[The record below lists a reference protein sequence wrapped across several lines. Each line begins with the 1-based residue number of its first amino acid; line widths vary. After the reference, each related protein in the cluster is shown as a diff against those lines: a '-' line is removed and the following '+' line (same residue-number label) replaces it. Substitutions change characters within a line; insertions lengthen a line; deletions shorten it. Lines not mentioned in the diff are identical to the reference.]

1 MEKNYQL
8 NLTQTEL
15 SSLVDFVDTHYDN
28 YLFDSVY
35 SKIIKLFETTL
46 SIKEE
51 MVFTEEELKH
61 ISWAVRYLSDTYY
74 DDEETF
80 EEYKENNIAEIE
92 DSILSKIRSKLK
104 PDV

>member
-1 MEKNYQL
+1 MENNYQL
-8 NLTQTEL
+8 NLTQMEL

-28 YLFDSVY
+28 YLLDSVY

-46 SIKEE
+46 SIEEE

-80 EEYKENNIAEIE
+80 DEYKANNIAEIE
-92 DSILSKIRSKLK
+92 ESILSKIKSKIY
-104 PDV
+104 PNV

>member
-1 MEKNYQL
+1 MKDNYQL
-8 NLTQTEL
+8 NLTQAEL

-28 YLFDSVY
+28 YLMNSVY

-46 SIKEE
+46 SLEE

-74 DDEETF
+74 DDEDTF
-80 EEYKENNIAEIE
+80 EEYKANNIAEIE
-92 DSILSKIRSKLK
+92 ENILSKIKNKLNSNG
-104 PDV
+104 